1 MERSIRITTN
11 YMKKTLIIVGVIA
24 LIAGLIYW
32 GGAAKRKEGAEL
44 ENMTSRE
51 VALQSTTD
59 MATKYH
65 IHPEL
70 SIVVNGDEVPIPL
83 NLGVKATGMT
93 AIHTHDEKGI
103 IHVEAPIKKDF
114 TLGDFFA
121 VWGKDFSSTKL
132 LDIAVNENTEIVV
145 TVNGQ
150 KVNTYE
156 NTIFR
161 DKDKIV
167 ISYQSK

>member
-1 MERSIRITTN
+1 
-11 YMKKTLIIVGVIA
+11 MKKTIVIIIGIVV
-24 LIAGLIYW
+24 LIAGLMYW
-32 GGAAKRKEGAEL
+32 SGAAKRKERADL

-51 VALQSTTD
+51 VALRSTTD
-59 MATKYH
+59 MATEYH

-70 SIVVNGDEVPIPL
+70 SIFVNGTEVPVPL

-93 AIHTHDEKGI
+93 AIHTHGEKGI

-132 LDIAVNENTEIVV
+132 LDNVVSENTEIVV

-150 KVNTYE
+150 KVDTYE
-156 NTIFR
+156 NTVVR

-167 ISYQSK
+167 IIYQSK

>member
-1 MERSIRITTN
+1 
-11 YMKKTLIIVGVIA
+11 MKKTLFVVGVIT

-32 GGAAKRKEGAEL
+32 GGSPKRKERADL

-51 VALQSTTD
+51 VALRSTTD
-59 MATKYH
+59 MATEYH

-70 SIVVNGDEVPIPL
+70 SIFVNGTEVPVPL

-93 AIHTHDEKGI
+93 AIHTHDEKGV
-103 IHVEAPIKKDF
+103 IHVEAPIQKDF

-132 LDIAVNENTEIVV
+132 LDNVVSENTQIVV

-150 KVNTYE
+150 KVDTYE
-156 NTIFR
+156 NTILR

>member
-1 MERSIRITTN
+1 
-11 YMKKTLIIVGVIA
+11 MKKTLFVIGIVV
-24 LIAGLIYW
+24 LIGGLMYW
-32 GGAAKRKEGAEL
+32 GGSAKRNEKSIL

-51 VALQSTTD
+51 VALRSTTD
-59 MATKYH
+59 MATEYH

-70 SIVVNGDEVPIPL
+70 SILVNGTEVAIPQ
-83 NLGVKATGMT
+83 NLGVKANGMT

-103 IHVEAPIKKDF
+103 IHVEAPVKKDF

-121 VWGKDFSSTKL
+121 VWDKDFSSTRL
-132 LDIAVNENTEIVV
+132 LGNDVNENTEIMV

-150 KVNTYE
+150 KVDTYE
-156 NTIFR
+156 NTILR

-167 ISYQSK
+167 ISYQAQ

>member
-1 MERSIRITTN
+1 
-11 YMKKTLIIVGVIA
+11 MKKTIIIVGIVA

-32 GGAAKRKEGAEL
+32 SGASKRKERSEL
-44 ENMTSRE
+44 ESMSSRD
-51 VALQSTTD
+51 VALRSTTD
-59 MATKYH
+59 MATEYH
-65 IHPEL
+65 IHPEI
-70 SIVVNGDEVPIPL
+70 SIFVNGQEVLIPN

-121 VWGKDFSSTKL
+121 VWNKDFSSTKL
-132 LDIAVNENTEIVV
+132 LDNAVNENTEIVV

-150 KVNTYE
+150 RVDTYE
-156 NTIFR
+156 NTMLR

-167 ISYQSK
+167 ISYQNI

>member
-1 MERSIRITTN
+1 
-11 YMKKTLIIVGVIA
+11 MKKYGTIVIVIV
-24 LIAGLIYW
+24 LVVGLFIWAGASKK
-32 GGAAKRKEGAEL
+32 GARTNL

-51 VALQSTTD
+51 IALRQTTD
-59 MATKYH
+59 MATEYH

-70 SIVVNGDEVPIPL
+70 TILINSTEYAIPH
-83 NLGVKATGMT
+83 NLGVVATGMT
-93 AIHTHDEKGI
+93 AIHTHDEKGV

-114 TLGDFFA
+114 MLGDFFA
-121 VWGKDFSSTKL
+121 VWGKDFSRTRL
-132 LDIAVNENTEIVV
+132 LDNDVNENTEIVV

-150 KVNTYE
+150 KVDTYE
-156 NTIFR
+156 NTILR

>member
-1 MERSIRITTN
+1 
-11 YMKKTLIIVGVIA
+11 MKKTFIIVGIIA
-24 LIAGLIYW
+24 LIGGLIYW
-32 GGAAKRKEGAEL
+32 GGAAKRKERVDL
-44 ENMTSRE
+44 QNMTSRE
-51 VALQSTTD
+51 VALRSTTD
-59 MATKYH
+59 MATEYH

-70 SIVVNGDEVPIPL
+70 SIFVNGTEVPVPL
-83 NLGVKATGMT
+83 NLGVKTTGMT
-93 AIHTHDEKGI
+93 AIHTHDEKGV

-132 LDIAVNENTEIVV
+132 LDNTVNENTEIVV

-150 KVNTYE
+150 KVDTYE
-156 NTIFR
+156 NTIIR

>member
-1 MERSIRITTN
+1 
-11 YMKKTLIIVGVIA
+11 MKKTLIIVGVIA

-32 GGAAKRKEGAEL
+32 GGAAKRKEQSNL

-51 VALQSTTD
+51 VALRSTTD
-59 MATKYH
+59 MATEYH

-70 SIVVNGDEVPIPL
+70 SIVVNGTEVPVPL

-121 VWGKDFSSTKL
+121 VWGKDFSRTKL
-132 LDIAVNENTEIVV
+132 LDNEINENTEIIV

-150 KVNTYE
+150 KVDTYE
-156 NTIFR
+156 NTILG

-167 ISYQSK
+167 IIYQSK

>member
-1 MERSIRITTN
+1 
-11 YMKKTLIIVGVIA
+11 MKKTLFIVGVIA

-32 GGAAKRKEGAEL
+32 GGASKRKERSEL
-44 ENMTSRE
+44 ESMSSRE
-51 VALQSTTD
+51 VALRSTTD
-59 MATKYH
+59 MTTEYH

-70 SIVVNGDEVPIPL
+70 SIFMNGTEVPIPL

-93 AIHTHDEKGI
+93 AIHTHNEKGV

-121 VWGKDFSSTKL
+121 VWGKDFSQTKL
-132 LDIAVNENTEIVV
+132 LDTTVDDKSEIIV

-150 KVNTYE
+150 KVDTYE
-156 NTIFR
+156 NTVVG

>member
-1 MERSIRITTN
+1 
-11 YMKKTLIIVGVIA
+11 MKKTLIIIGIVA

-32 GGAAKRKEGAEL
+32 GGAAKRKEQANL
-44 ENMTSRE
+44 ENMSSRE
-51 VALQSTTD
+51 IALRSTTD
-59 MATKYH
+59 MATAYH

-70 SIVVNGDEVPIPL
+70 SIIVNGTEVPIPL

-93 AIHTHDEKGI
+93 AIHTHDEKGV

-121 VWGKDFSSTKL
+121 VWGKDFSNTKL
-132 LDIAVNENTEIVV
+132 LENTVDKNSEIIV
-145 TVNGQ
+145 TVNGE
-150 KVNTYE
+150 KVDTYE
-156 NTIFR
+156 NTILR

-167 ISYQSK
+167 ISYQNI

>member
-1 MERSIRITTN
+1 
-11 YMKKTLIIVGVIA
+11 MKKTLFIVGVIA

-32 GGAAKRKEGAEL
+32 GGAAKRKEKADL

-51 VALQSTTD
+51 IALRSTTD
-59 MATKYH
+59 MATEYH

-70 SIVVNGDEVPIPL
+70 SIFVNGTEAPIPL
-83 NLGVKATGMT
+83 NLGVKPTGMT
-93 AIHTHDEKGI
+93 AIHTHDEKGV

-121 VWGKDFSSTKL
+121 VWGKDFSRTKL
-132 LDIAVNENTEIVV
+132 LDNEVTENTEIVV

-150 KVNTYE
+150 KVDTYE
-156 NTIFR
+156 NTLLR

>member
-1 MERSIRITTN
+1 
-11 YMKKTLIIVGVIA
+11 MKKTIIIVGIVA

-32 GGAAKRKEGAEL
+32 SGASKRKERSEL
-44 ENMTSRE
+44 ESMSSRD
-51 VALQSTTD
+51 VALRSTTD
-59 MATKYH
+59 MATEYH

-70 SIVVNGDEVPIPL
+70 SIFVNGQEMLIPT

-93 AIHTHDEKGI
+93 AIHTHDEKGV
-103 IHVEAPIKKDF
+103 IHVEAPIQKDF

-132 LDIAVNENTEIVV
+132 LDNAVNENTEIVV

-150 KVNTYE
+150 KVDTYE
-156 NTIFR
+156 NTILR

-167 ISYQSK
+167 ISYQNI

>member
-1 MERSIRITTN
+1 
-11 YMKKTLIIVGVIA
+11 MKKTIIIVGVIA
-24 LIAGLIYW
+24 LIAGLVYW
-32 GGAAKRKEGAEL
+32 GGAAKRKERVEL

-51 VALQSTTD
+51 IALRSTTD
-59 MATKYH
+59 MATEYH

-70 SIVVNGDEVPIPL
+70 SIFVNGEEVLIPT

-93 AIHTHDEKGI
+93 AIHTHDEKGV
-103 IHVEAPIKKDF
+103 IHVEAPIQKDF

-121 VWGKDFSSTKL
+121 VWGKDFSSTQL
-132 LDIAVNENTEIVV
+132 LENTVDKNSEIIM
-145 TVNGQ
+145 TVNGER
-150 KVNTYE
+150 VDTYE
-156 NTIFR
+156 NTILW

>member
-1 MERSIRITTN
+1 MTT
-11 YMKKTLIIVGVIA
+11 
-24 LIAGLIYW
+24 
-32 GGAAKRKEGAEL
+32 E
-44 ENMTSRE
+44 
-51 VALQSTTD
+51 
-59 MATKYH
+59 YH

-70 SIVVNGDEVPIPL
+70 SIFMNGTEVPIPL

-93 AIHTHDEKGI
+93 AIHTHNEKGV

-121 VWGKDFSSTKL
+121 VWGKDFSQTKL
-132 LDIAVNENTEIVV
+132 LDTTVDDKSEIIV

-150 KVNTYE
+150 KVDTYE
-156 NTIFR
+156 NTVVG